1 MALTDADDDEDDDQ
15 LCEYRFAPPQGRAGG
30 DWWLE
35 RDLGVYG
42 AELAYDLDNLW
53 TLGIDVT
60 KHLDLPNK
68 NTSGVTSYKLT
79 M

>member
-1 MALTDADDDEDDDQ
+1 VWE
-15 LCEYRFAPPQGRAGG
+15 
-30 DWWLE
+30 LE

-60 KHLDLPNK
+60 KHLDLGPNK
-68 NTSGVTSYKLT
+68 NNNTSGVTSYKLA

>member
-1 MALTDADDDEDDDQ
+1 M
-15 LCEYRFAPPQGRAGG
+15 
-30 DWWLE
+30 E

-42 AELAYDLDNLW
+42 GELAYDLDNLW

-68 NTSGVTSYKLT
+68 DTSGVTSYKVS

>member
-1 MALTDADDDEDDDQ
+1 V
-15 LCEYRFAPPQGRAGG
+15 
-30 DWWLE
+30 E

-42 AELAYDLDNLW
+42 GALAYDLDNLW

-68 NTSGVTSYKLT
+68 DKSGVTSYKVS

>member
-15 LCEYRFAPPQGRAGG
+15 LCEYRFAPQGRAGG